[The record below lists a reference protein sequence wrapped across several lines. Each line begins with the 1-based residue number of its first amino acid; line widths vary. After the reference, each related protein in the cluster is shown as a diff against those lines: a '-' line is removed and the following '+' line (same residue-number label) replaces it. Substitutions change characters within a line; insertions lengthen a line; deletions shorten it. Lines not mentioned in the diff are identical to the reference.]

1 MSTHGHKGVQDLLRG
16 SVANEVRHRTTVPV
30 LMVRGVA
37 ATDRSPREREP
48 RVARRSPARSRTIS
62 RRSTTSSAARSRR
75 RRTTSPLRLDISP
88 ASVSGMV
95 RRLADQG
102 LITHEPYRGVRLTED
117 GRRAALRTLRRHRI
131 LECYLTEVL
140 GYPWDRVHD
149 EAEQLE
155 HAASEELI
163 ERMASRSAIRRTI
176 RTARRSRRARAWS
189 RRRRCALSA
198 TRRSGEQ
205 VRVRQVMDKDAE
217 RLRYLAELGIRPGA
231 LRAHPRPR
239 AVRRADHAL
248 GGRSGGG
255 VTRVIGPALADAGV
269 RRAVRRGL
277 IAGGLTGTR
286 IAHVVHASRA
296 LSPEER
302 VTARPNP

>member
-1 MSTHGHKGVQDLLRG
+1 MNASSASQPLSGPVEDYLKTIYDLERG
-16 SVANEVRHRTTVPV
+16 AQ
-30 LMVRGVA
+30 A
-37 ATDRSPREREP
+37 ATTNEIAERL
-48 RVARRSPARSRTIS
+48 A
-62 RRSTTSSAARSRR
+62 
-75 RRTTSPLRLDISP
+75 ISP
-88 ASVSGMV
+88 ASVSGMM

-163 ERMASRSAIRRTI
+163 ERMASALGDPAHDPHGAPIPSREGEVDEPTLRTL
-176 RTARRSRRARAWS
+176 ADAAV
-189 RRRRCALSA
+189 
-198 TRRSGEQ
+198 GEQ

-231 LRAHPRPR
+231 LVRILERAPFDGPIT
-239 AVRRADHAL
+239 L
-248 GGRSGGG
+248 GVGRTGAG
-255 VTRVIGPALADAGV
+255 VTRVIGPALAEQV
-269 RRAVRRGL
+269 FVEPF
-277 IAGGLTGTR
+277 GTD
-286 IAHVVHASRA
+286 
-296 LSPEER
+296 
-302 VTARPNP
+302 